1 LPVEKEIY
9 MTRLAKALALIL
21 ILVFLLACN
30 FVTQPLQDAQN
41 LAATAQSVTTLIPME
56 TIQALPSVIPQETLE
71 AFPSA
76 MPTLE
81 ALGTQFGNYFD
92 PQGTPLQEWRGV
104 PILPQATAGQ
114 EFSDSNTYSFKAN
127 ASVKEIQEYYK
138 SEMASRGWTQPFDF
152 PLEDTG
158 GLIVFDKD
166 DTTLTITIT
175 SAEGSVL
182 VLLML
187 A

>member
-1 LPVEKEIY
+1 
-9 MTRLAKALALIL
+9 MSRLSKTLALIL
-21 ILVFLLACN
+21 VIVFLLACN

-41 LAATAQSVTTLIPME
+41 VAATAQSVTTLLPME
-56 TIQALPSVIPQETLE
+56 TLQALPSAIPQETLE

-76 MPTLE
+76 IPTLE

-92 PQGTPLQEWRGV
+92 PQGTPLQEWRDV

-114 EFSDSNTYSFKAN
+114 EFSDTDTYSFKAN
-127 ASVKEIQEYYK
+127 ATVKEVQEYYK
-138 SEMASRGWTQPFDF
+138 TEMAARGWSQPFDF
-152 PLEDTG
+152 PLEETG
-158 GLIVFDKD
+158 GLMVFDKD
-166 DTTLTITIT
+166 DTTLTVTIT
-175 SAEGSVL
+175 SAEGTVV